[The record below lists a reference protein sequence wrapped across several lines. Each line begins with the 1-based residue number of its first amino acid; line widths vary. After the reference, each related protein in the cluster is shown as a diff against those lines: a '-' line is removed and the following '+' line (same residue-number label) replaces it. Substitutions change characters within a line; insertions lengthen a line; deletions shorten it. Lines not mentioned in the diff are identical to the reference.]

1 MSSIGYRGLLYEVSQ
16 NLKDSR
22 KINQILYTARS
33 EGLIAEE
40 SESYNA
46 QVNPGDNSG
55 VVVMQLFSDLQKQD
69 NLGIDN
75 LEILRDLLKEV
86 KKWSLIDKVDK
97 FEKQRKDFV
106 TLSNKIIRKF
116 DERDN
121 LDELISLCADHIP
134 DDVKE
139 DIKDVRT
146 LFSELEKKNRLG
158 FGRLAILKK
167 ILDETGEQDLLDD
180 LIMFEKKWK
189 EEEVAER
196 RRGKSLFYSINFCCV
211 SFVSR
216 DIKSSSFKFRS
227 QFSPRFEEHWEC
239 FEIVRKTRTNSALLY
254 LKREYKT

>member
-16 NLKDSR
+16 KLKDSI
-22 KINQILYTARS
+22 KINQIFYTARS
-33 EGLIAEE
+33 EGLIAED
-40 SESYNA
+40 SGSYNA

-55 VVVMQLFSDLQKQD
+55 VVVMQLFSDLEKRD

-75 LEILRDLLKEV
+75 LEILRDLLKGV
-86 KKWSLIDKVDK
+86 KKWSLIDEVDK

-121 LDELISLCADHIP
+121 LNELVALCADHIP
-134 DDVKE
+134 EDVKE

-167 ILDETGEQDLLDD
+167 ILNETGEEDLLDE
-180 LIMFEKKWK
+180 LMMFEKKWK
-189 EEEVAER
+189 EEEAAER
-196 RRGKSLFYSINFCCV
+196 RRGKSPFHSINFLVFLSFLVISRRPLGSEINFYSI
-211 SFVSR
+211 
-216 DIKSSSFKFRS
+216 
-227 QFSPRFEEHWEC
+227 
-239 FEIVRKTRTNSALLY
+239 
-254 LKREYKT
+254 

>member
-16 NLKDSR
+16 KLKDSS

-33 EGLIAEE
+33 EGLIAED

-75 LEILRDLLKEV
+75 LEILRDLLKGV
-86 KKWSLIDKVDK
+86 KKWSLIDEVDK

-106 TLSNKIIRKF
+106 TLSDKIICKF

-121 LDELISLCADHIP
+121 LDELIELCADHIP

-139 DIKDVRT
+139 YIKDVRT
-146 LFSELEKKNRLG
+146 LFSELEKKNRFG

-167 ILDETGEQDLLDD
+167 ILNKTGEQDLLDE
-180 LIMFEKKWK
+180 LMMFEEKWK
-189 EEEVAER
+189 QEEAAER
-196 RRGKSLFYSINFCCV
+196 RRGKSLLLLHKCLLCI
-211 SFVSR
+211 
-216 DIKSSSFKFRS
+216 FRS
-227 QFSPRFEEHWEC
+227 SR
-239 FEIVRKTRTNSALLY
+239 
-254 LKREYKT
+254 

>member
-22 KINQILYTARS
+22 KINQIFYTARS
-33 EGLIAEE
+33 EGLIAED
-40 SESYNA
+40 SESCNA

-55 VVVMQLFSDLQKQD
+55 VVVRRLFSDLQKQD

-121 LDELISLCADHIP
+121 LDELIELCADHIP

-167 ILDETGEQDLLDD
+167 ILDETGEKDLLDD
-180 LIMFEKKWK
+180 LIMFERSGKRKKLPK
-189 EEEVAER
+189 EEEVN
-196 RRGKSLFYSINFCCV
+196 L
-211 SFVSR
+211 SFT
-216 DIKSSSFKFRS
+216 
-227 QFSPRFEEHWEC
+227 P
-239 FEIVRKTRTNSALLY
+239 
-254 LKREYKT
+254 

>member
-16 NLKDSR
+16 KLKDSS

-33 EGLIAEE
+33 EGLIAED

-55 VVVMQLFSDLQKQD
+55 VVVMQLFSDLEKQD

-75 LEILRDLLKEV
+75 LEILRDLLKGV
-86 KKWSLIDKVDK
+86 KKWSLIDEVDK
-97 FEKQRKDFV
+97 FEKHRKDFV
-106 TLSNKIIRKF
+106 TLSNKIIREF

-121 LDELISLCADHIP
+121 LDELVALCGDHIP
-134 DDVKE
+134 EDVKE

-167 ILDETGEQDLLDD
+167 ILNETGEEDLLDE
-180 LIMFEKKWK
+180 LMMFEKKWK
-189 EEEVAER
+189 EEEAAER
-196 RRGKSLFYSINFCCV
+196 RRGKSPFLSINFLVFLSFLVISRRPLGSEINFYSI
-211 SFVSR
+211 
-216 DIKSSSFKFRS
+216 
-227 QFSPRFEEHWEC
+227 
-239 FEIVRKTRTNSALLY
+239 
-254 LKREYKT
+254 